1 MLYNSYILLNASIF
15 EFYKVDKDA
24 TLQSVLQL
32 LSRFLDE
39 VKKQKLPYEPSN
51 PGMLM
56 NAKLSVEWGSN
67 SWYVCKVDGFDG
79 GKGKFHA
86 TYSDGD
92 TRWYRVNLQSKN
104 RNNNDADFYLENSKG
119 SHSARVVKWFDAN
132 VRDVLNEFNTLKR
145 YPMYILTHDSS
156 YFNTLFTMIGRSN
169 RNTMV
174 SKYKS
179 EESVRIWKHCS

>member
-1 MLYNSYILLNASIF
+1 MLNASIF
-15 EFYKVDKDA
+15 EFTKVNKDA

-56 NAKLSVEWGSN
+56 NAKLSVEWGTN
-67 SWYVCKVDGFDG
+67 SWYVCTVDGFDG

-104 RNNNDADFYLENSKG
+104 RNNKETNASSSTIDFYLENSKG

-179 EESVRIWKHCS
+179 EESRAYMEAL